1 MIFPHSEINTINEKL
16 RSDIIEAA
24 EAWIESIVNYHLQRS
39 DVSNDSIFDIVES
52 VKNNLKAHT
61 ANFAAKRIYRIESD
75 LEILENEI
83 LQLLNAIRTSD
94 EYF

>member
-39 DVSNDSIFDIVES
+39 DVSNDSIF
-52 VKNNLKAHT
+52 
-61 ANFAAKRIYRIESD
+61 
-75 LEILENEI
+75 
-83 LQLLNAIRTSD
+83 
-94 EYF
+94 